1 MSRHQVEY
9 GGCIPVRTSQVG
21 FINVISV
28 ANASIVQVGDRGST
42 HARLSAL
49 AVQRKEDHWTAGE
62 AYFESHDIFSRPWPI
77 LRVPAFEAGQVLQAR
92 TCHVSPR
99 ISVGCVNVIA
109 ISSSSSLHIGNSRS
123 VIGEARVKHIRQFPQ
138 EAELELRR

>member
-1 MSRHQVEY
+1 MIDQTEY
-9 GGCIPVRTSQVG
+9 GGCAPVRTAQVG
-21 FINVISV
+21 FVNVISL
-28 ANASIVQVGDRGST
+28 ASASIVQVGDRGST

-77 LRVPAFEAGQVLQAR
+77 LRDPAYESGQVLQAVS
-92 TCHVSPR
+92 CHVSPR
-99 ISVGCVNVIA
+99 ISVGCVSVIA

-123 VIGEARVKHIRQFPQ
+123 VLGEARVKHIRQFPLGT
-138 EAELELRR
+138 ETEIRR